1 MIYFQVSLQTGV
13 PPPDESCTISVSTHH
28 SMFLLLLSVIL
39 FHLLTNP
46 LARHLKFQVNFKI
59 AQLAASGLKVSRLDI
74 YGEVSEIGMSTS
86 CCTCTSLVGDTQATV
101 VHAIM
106 PLPV

>member
-1 MIYFQVSLQTGV
+1 MLIYFQVSLQTGV
-13 PPPDESCTISVSTHH
+13 PPPDESCTISVSMHH
-28 SMFLLLLSVIL
+28 SILLSVIF
-39 FHLLTNP
+39 FHLLTIP

-86 CCTCTSLVGDTQATV
+86 CCTRTSLVGDTQATV
-101 VHAIM
+101 AHAIM
-106 PLPV
+106 TLPL